1 MKKYEHKMY
10 LLDNETLWEESGLQ
24 KSGWTGGD
32 TNKAGDLK
40 FANELGNEGFELVA
54 VVQYGTKS
62 GYFFKREIV

>member
-32 TNKAGDLK
+32 TNKAGDLNLEMK
-40 FANELGNEGFELVA
+40 VLNLL
-54 VVQYGTKS
+54 Q
-62 GYFFKREIV
+62 

>member
-1 MKKYEHKMY
+1 MNTKCIYWITKHF
-10 LLDNETLWEESGLQ
+10 G
-24 KSGWTGGD
+24 
-32 TNKAGDLK
+32 NKAGDLK